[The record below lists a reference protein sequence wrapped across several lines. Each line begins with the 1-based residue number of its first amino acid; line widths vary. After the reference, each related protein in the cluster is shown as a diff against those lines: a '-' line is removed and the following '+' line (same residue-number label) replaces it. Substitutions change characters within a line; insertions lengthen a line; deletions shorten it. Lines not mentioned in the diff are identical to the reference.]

1 MRLAAGPLQQEQH
14 GLQRVGVYFRS
25 SSSSSTQSA
34 NGCGGLRLQQ
44 KRQQEESLVES
55 MPLSLCLSQSLSYS
69 CGFSCDTPSLCLQ
82 L

>member
-25 SSSSSTQSA
+25 SSTQST